1 MVFKNGIV
9 LNHDIANFLLDI
21 QLEENHEDKN
31 SFYSFFIKKIGR
43 KEFMDAIRFYNEGI
57 LVKMI
62 QLYSSDV
69 IDESFIHFMLN
80 NLSKKMILSLF
91 DRLVLILPK
100 QYSLEIADGFKK
112 RGSLE
117 ISDHITNI
125 IQINDTDKLL
135 T

>member
-1 MVFKNGIV
+1 
-9 LNHDIANFLLDI
+9 
-21 QLEENHEDKN
+21 
-31 SFYSFFIKKIGR
+31 
-43 KEFMDAIRFYNEGI
+43 
-57 LVKMI
+57 MI